1 MRYEFQIEINQERE
15 ILLKRIKNYFLFNG
29 FKVNKSDDTSI
40 EFKRGSLMLNKI
52 TFNPLKWKSQ
62 IKIILSK
69 ENIVTSIFEIDTK
82 DQLVTN
88 KEIALWESFIENY
101 KKSIVFE
108 DTFLERNQNELYKT
122 MANSWLI
129 IFKVILFTIVSLFLL
144 FMIINRFD

>member
-69 ENIVTSIFEIDTK
+69 ENIVTSIFEIDTT